1 MPILYRPARETDLA
15 PAQELITS
23 SINDLTRRHGFG
35 AIAAVRPPTFQL
47 HALADDPRGLWI
59 AEDESRILGAAFSW
73 LCGDLW
79 FLAELFI
86 DPATQGAG
94 VGGQLLSRVFAQAD
108 AASAKSRALI
118 TFAFNTVSQ
127 GLYARHGLYP
137 RLPLHMLSGDRAT
150 VAAALPATQLH
161 SERIEDIDALAAGLD
176 TLDIGALGISRA
188 KHRRLLFDDPA
199 MTGYVFRRGKDCI
212 GSAWIAGSGH
222 VGPLAAASREDMAEV
237 FAAALAIAVRG
248 QSKRVSALVPGH
260 SENALALAM
269 QAGMRM
275 TLPMVLASNRDF
287 GDWRLYLPRSPIF
300 M

>member
-137 RLPLHMLSGDRAT
+137 RLPLLMLSGDRAT
-150 VAAALPATQLH
+150 AAAALPATQLH
-161 SERIEDIDALAAGLD
+161 SERIEDIDALAAALD

-188 KHRRLLFDDPA
+188 KHRRLLFEDPA
-199 MTGYVFRRGKDCI
+199 MTGYVFRRGKACI

-237 FAAALAIAVRG
+237 LAAALAIAVRG

-260 SENALALAM
+260 SESALALAM

>member
-15 PAQELITS
+15 PAQELITA
-23 SINDLTRRHGFG
+23 SINDLTQRHGFG

-59 AEDESRILGAAFSW
+59 AEDEGRILGAAFSW

-108 AASAKSRALI
+108 AAGAKSRALI

-137 RLPLHMLSGDRAT
+137 RLPLLMLSGDRAT
-150 VAAALPATQLH
+150 AAAALPATQLH
-161 SERIEDIDALAAGLD
+161 SERIEDIDALAAALD

-188 KHRRLLFDDPA
+188 KHRRLLFEDPA
-199 MTGYVFRRGKDCI
+199 MTGYVFRRGKACI

-237 FAAALAIAVRG
+237 LAAALAIAVRG

-260 SENALALAM
+260 SESALALAM